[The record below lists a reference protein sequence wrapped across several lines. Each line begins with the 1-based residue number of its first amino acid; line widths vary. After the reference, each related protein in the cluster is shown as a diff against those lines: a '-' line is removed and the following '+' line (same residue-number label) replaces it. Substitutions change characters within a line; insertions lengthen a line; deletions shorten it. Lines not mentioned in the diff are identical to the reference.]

1 MARFR
6 RWLVRTAV
14 GAIVI
19 ALACF
24 AYDWSQSVSPRPG
37 VQALVATVDPQKLR
51 AHVERI
57 AGFGPHPEVDRK
69 ATAAV
74 LAWLEGELR
83 GLGLEPRRE
92 SFDAVASEYELRN
105 GVPVLVETIT
115 GLPHCNLIVE
125 KRGSDADSPA
135 LEVGAHYDSVPWG
148 PGADDNGSG
157 VAALLEVARL
167 LAAAKTTRTVR
178 LCFFAME
185 EEGLV
190 GSAAHVHALQARGER
205 VAGAIVL
212 DMVGFS
218 TSKTGSQG
226 TPLRVPLLFDPP
238 TQGDFLVDC
247 GNFASGWLGNL
258 YEACATAYVPAARFY
273 SINRL
278 AAWFEDA
285 VRSDHASYW
294 RAGIPAILLS
304 DTAEMRN
311 PNYHKPTD
319 TPATVDFAFLHANA
333 QALAATVLHWAGDG

>member
-1 MARFR
+1 MSRLR
-6 RWLVRTAV
+6 RWLVRLCVLA
-14 GAIVI
+14 AAI
-19 ALACF
+19 ALGALV
-24 AYDWSQSVSPRPG
+24 YDWSQSVSPRPE
-37 VQALVATVDPQKLR
+37 VQALVATVDEARLR

-57 AGFGPHPEVDRK
+57 AGFGPHPASEP
-69 ATAAV
+69 ATTAAV

-83 GLGLEPRRE
+83 ALGYEPGRE
-92 SFDAVASEYELRN
+92 TFDAVAMHREVRN
-105 GVPVLVETIT
+105 GAPFVTPVQGTQ
-115 GLPHCNLIVE
+115 HNLIVE
-125 KRGSDADSPA
+125 HRGSDAGVPV
-135 LEVGAHYDSVPWG
+135 LEVGAHYDSVWEA

-157 VAALLEVARL
+157 VAALLELARL
-167 LAAAKTTRTVR
+167 LATATTTRTVR

-185 EEGLV
+185 EEGLQ
-190 GSAAHVHALQARGER
+190 GSAAHVRRLQARGER
-205 VAGAIVL
+205 ITGAIVL
-212 DMVGFS
+212 DMLGFA
-218 TSKTGSQG
+218 TSKPGSQA

-273 SINRL
+273 SVNRL

-311 PNYHKPTD
+311 PNYHQKTD
-319 TPATVDFAFLHANA
+319 TPATVDFAFLHTNA
-333 QALAATVLHWAGDG
+333 QALAATVLHWASTP

>member
-1 MARFR
+1 VSRPR
-6 RWLVRTAV
+6 RWLVRLC
-14 GAIVI
+14 
-19 ALACF
+19 ALA
-24 AYDWSQSVSPRPG
+24 AAVAVASLVYDWSQTVSPRPA
-37 VQALVATVDPQKLR
+37 VAALVATVDEARLR
-51 AHVERI
+51 AHVARI
-57 AGFGPHPEVDRK
+57 AGFGPHPAGEPA

-92 SFDAVASEYELRN
+92 TFDAVAMHREVRD
-105 GVPVLVETIT
+105 GAPFVTPVQGTQHNV
-115 GLPHCNLIVE
+115 IVE
-125 KRGSDADSPA
+125 HRGSDAEAPA
-135 LEVGAHYDSVPWG
+135 LEVGAHYDSVYEA

-157 VAALLEVARL
+157 VAALLELARL
-167 LAAAKTTRTVR
+167 LATAKTDRTVR

-185 EEGLV
+185 EEGLA
-190 GSAAHVHALQARGER
+190 GSAAHVRQLQARGER
-205 VAGAIVL
+205 IAGAIAL
-212 DMVGFS
+212 DMLGFAS
-218 TSKTGSQG
+218 SKPGSQT

-258 YEACATAYVPAARFY
+258 YEACAVAYVPAARFY

-311 PNYHKPTD
+311 PNYHRATD
-319 TPATVDFAFLHANA
+319 TPATVDFAFLRSNA
-333 QALAATVLHWAGDG
+333 QALAATVLHWASTP